1 MKKRGI
7 FLFGGYV
14 CLLMGLTLFFCQ
26 AVKAESNYILPDVKE
41 VEATNSQADLDK
53 LINDLPDSAHLED
66 PFLILINSDNPSY
79 EDSAPELVYTADG
92 QPYSALIVEYFE
104 SLLQAA
110 AEEGHIFSVV
120 SGYRSMTEQ
129 ENNRQARINS
139 YLSEGLSQEEAMYWT
154 NLYYAPVD
162 ASEHLT
168 GLAIDMLGSDWTSI
182 GGGLSGDYGYY
193 DSAVWLADHAYLFG
207 FILRYPEGKT
217 DITGYNYEPWHIRY
231 VGPDHAEYIHKHGI
245 TLEEYLSLINEKE
258 RLAQEEL
265 EKVKEE
271 KRVKEETEKW
281 IEEKSEQVNTI
292 LF

>member
-1 MKKRGI
+1 MKKRRM
-7 FLFGGYV
+7 FLLTYA
-14 CLLMGLTLFFCQ
+14 CLLMGWGLFFCQ
-26 AVKAESNYILPDVKE
+26 EVRAESNYHLPNIEE
-41 VEATNSQADLDK
+41 VEATNSQADLAT
-53 LINDLPDSAHLED
+53 LIKELPESAHLGD

-79 EDSAPELVYTADG
+79 EDSAPDLAYSADG
-92 QPYSALIVEYFE
+92 QPYSALIVDYFD

-120 SGYRSMTEQ
+120 SGYRSKTEQ

-168 GLAIDMLGSDWTSI
+168 GLAIDMLGDDWTSI

-193 DSAVWLADHAYLFG
+193 DSAIWLAQNAYLYG

-231 VGPDHAEYIHKHGI
+231 VGFDHAEYIYNHGI
-245 TLEEYLSLINEKE
+245 TLEEYLAIINEKE
-258 RLAQEEL
+258 RMAQEEI
-265 EKVKEE
+265 EKAN
-271 KRVKEETEKW
+271 EETKAMQEAERWIDEKA
-281 IEEKSEQVNTI
+281 EQVNSI